1 MSNQVMITCRINKE
15 LRDKLKYIA
24 AKRNIDFSEVIRS
37 ILKIN
42 YYKLQE
48 EIVN

>member
-24 AKRNIDFSEVIRS
+24 EKKELPFSEVIRDT
-37 ILKIN
+37 LKVN
-42 YYKLQE
+42 YSRLNE
-48 EIVN
+48 S